1 MASLLPKVTGTR
13 AGFLF
18 WSIIPGVL
26 PSSVW
31 YKTAIDFCYF
41 SGVITE
47 LQEMTVLPK
56 CLQKVVPKLPSL
68 SHWHENPLGCMLT
81 YTSWNLLQTVCI

>member
-18 WSIIPGVL
+18 WSITPGVL

-31 YKTAIDFCYF
+31 YKTAIDHVFIL
-41 SGVITE
+41 V
-47 LQEMTVLPK
+47 
-56 CLQKVVPKLPSL
+56 
-68 SHWHENPLGCMLT
+68 
-81 YTSWNLLQTVCI
+81 SWEEEEGQTVYLSLP

>member
-18 WSIIPGVL
+18 WSITPGVL

-31 YKTAIDFCYF
+31 YKTAIDHVFIL
-41 SGVITE
+41 V
-47 LQEMTVLPK
+47 
-56 CLQKVVPKLPSL
+56 
-68 SHWHENPLGCMLT
+68 
-81 YTSWNLLQTVCI
+81 SWEEGEGQTVPLSLP